1 MAGDVEAAIEAAQA
15 ASEEQREQ
23 QREQVDKQSFRR
35 MYQVWPGKILFP
47 CGGRCITAYPSG
59 PAVCAWSFILTPCGF
74 YCLFVDRLWT
84 EWYPLVPVAAL
95 CVFLLTSLLLCLT
108 CCSDP
113 GIIPRRQL
121 ILAAGLDR
129 ELKELL
135 GYDVLGNGQPTGQ
148 AEVDASS
155 MVSDELRKK
164 GYKWCRTCK
173 IIRPPRSSHC
183 PDCDQCVL
191 RYDHHCPF
199 VNNCIGQRNYH
210 FFVGFV
216 TSVVCLA
223 LVVLP
228 GLVWAILTPLTGRET
243 SNEEGI
249 SGVLI
254 GVIVGV
260 ACLAGLALLALL
272 IFLGYHLFLIAS
284 GKTTKEHL
292 GKSRPANIVEEPT
305 LWAARGPRLF
315 DPRVFVQI

>member
-1 MAGDVEAAIEAAQA
+1 MMCLEMGSRLDRLRLTLPVWCRTSCEKRDTSGAGLARSSDHHEAPTVRTATNVCCDTI
-15 ASEEQREQ
+15 
-23 QREQVDKQSFRR
+23 
-35 MYQVWPGKILFP
+35 
-47 CGGRCITAYPSG
+47 ITA
-59 PAVCAWSFILTPCGF
+59 
-74 YCLFVDRLWT
+74 
-84 EWYPLVPVAAL
+84 PLSTTASASAIT
-95 CVFLLTSLLLCLT
+95 TSLLVLSPPWFAWHLLC
-108 CCSDP
+108 
-113 GIIPRRQL
+113 
-121 ILAAGLDR
+121 
-129 ELKELL
+129 
-135 GYDVLGNGQPTGQ
+135 
-148 AEVDASS
+148 
-155 MVSDELRKK
+155 
-164 GYKWCRTCK
+164 
-173 IIRPPRSSHC
+173 
-183 PDCDQCVL
+183 
-191 RYDHHCPF
+191 
-199 VNNCIGQRNYH
+199 
-210 FFVGFV
+210 
-216 TSVVCLA
+216 CLA